1 MNYIEFKLKQE
12 NINVAEYDDFITT
25 DEYTKMLND
34 IDNDEYMISESI
46 TPLCHIANQ

>member
-12 NINVAEYDDFITT
+12 NINIVEYEGLITT

-34 IDNDEYMISESI
+34 IDDEYMISESI